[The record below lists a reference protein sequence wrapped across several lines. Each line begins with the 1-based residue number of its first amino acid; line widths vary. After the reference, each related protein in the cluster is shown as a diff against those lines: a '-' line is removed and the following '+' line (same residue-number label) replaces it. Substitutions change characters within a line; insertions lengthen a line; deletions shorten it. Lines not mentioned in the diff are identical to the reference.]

1 MNSTFNYHY
10 SLNDAERWAEFSGD
24 YNPIHFDLQQAQHLG
39 QVQLTVHGMRAMLDI
54 KYQLSTAL
62 LPLLPGGE
70 FLRFN
75 ARLRQPVQ
83 CHTSYQLQL
92 SEAAGQ
98 VSGNLIDICSGESC
112 LPASCAVR
120 QHWCKRALN
129 GFLYLRMTY
138 SSSASNSW
146 VMHHNRL
153 NVGAFLMPYCSN
165 CWSLRRK
172 HWQRSN
178 KYYRGLK
185 LKL

>member
-39 QVQLTVHGMRAMLDI
+39 QEQLTVHGMRAMLDI

-62 LPLLPGGE
+62 LSLLPEVE

-92 SEAAGQ
+92 SAAAGQ
-98 VSGNLIDICSGESC
+98 VSGNLVDIGSGESC
-112 LPASCAVR
+112 FTGKLRSAPALVQTGTEWVS
-120 QHWCKRALN
+120 L
-129 GFLYLRMTY
+129 
-138 SSSASNSW
+138 SADDVFQFSQQFW

-172 HWQRSN
+172 HWQRPN
-178 KYYRGLK
+178 KCYRGLK